1 MKTVNFTPEQY
12 RELESKVTDLSCNLE
27 RAACVIQDLTEN
39 YFGGTVTR
47 DDLWKLEAGFH
58 EHRTKADIVFDYIAD
73 SQKLVDQAEKLLTG
87 GDVL

>member
-1 MKTVNFTPEQY
+1 MKVTLTWDQY
-12 RELESKVTDLSCNLE
+12 RQLESTVTDITLKLE

-39 YFGGTVTR
+39 YFGRTVTR